1 MCVIKK
7 VRRVKVFFTSF
18 LIQTICANPFHF
30 QTGCGK
36 RFSRP
41 DSLTTHIKTHSNIR
55 PYVCSFKG
63 CKKAYYH
70 SRSLKKHERTHAGH
84 ETGETNDANLGY
96 IPSQMDSQN
105 APSAGGG
112 YPTYAPRPVP
122 PYVQQ
127 PPPPPY
133 NAQPI
138 PTPEKMAE
146 SQAAYMAHHQEQQ
159 QQAAAAGIN
168 VSQLGQM
175 ASLNA
180 YAQPGQNPGGQIYN
194 PLVAI
199 KYNPPQPPVPGQQIQ
214 SSIPHQQFSGNN
226 TPNGV
231 PMSNQTSQAY
241 AYGAHPSI

>member
-1 MCVIKK
+1 VSQ
-7 VRRVKVFFTSF
+7 RRWVEGISLLHEPYPENACTYTFYYYFK
-18 LIQTICANPFHF
+18 
-30 QTGCGK
+30 GCGK

-41 DSLTTHIKTHSNIR
+41 DSLTTHIKTHSNVR

-84 ETGETNDANLGY
+84 ESGDPNDTNIGY
-96 IPSQMDSQN
+96 IPSQLDSQT
-105 APSAGGG
+105 AASAGGA
-112 YPTYAPRPVP
+112 YASYVQRPAP
-122 PYVQQ
+122 PYVQ
-127 PPPPPY
+127 PPPPY

-146 SQAAYMAHHQEQQ
+146 NQAAYIAHHQEQQ
-159 QQAAAAGIN
+159 AAVAAGIN

-199 KYNPPQPPVPGQQIQ
+199 KYNPQQPPAPGQQIQ
-214 SSIPHQQFSGNN
+214 PAIPHQSFSGNN
-226 TPNGV
+226 TPTGV
-231 PMSNQTSQAY
+231 PMSNPPSQAY
-241 AYGAHPSI
+241 SYGAHPSI